1 MRRTRPLVAGI
12 VLAALAA
19 SLAACGIPV
28 DSQPHDITDR
38 RSPTSVAS
46 AVSSTV
52 AQNVRAKVFF
62 IATATAGRP
71 DRLQTTLRPAE
82 VSLPSVIKE
91 LLKGPT
97 ADEAKAVLTAIP
109 METQLT
115 SATLSADGV
124 AEINL
129 NDTFFN
135 AKGDQLVRAV
145 AQLVYTASAV
155 PSVTQVR
162 ILVNGTPRDW
172 PRADGSRVSKALT
185 VADFAELSPS
195 SQPDYVAIPSK

>member
-1 MRRTRPLVAGI
+1 MRRSRCLFTGV
-12 VLAALAA
+12 VLAVL
-19 SLAACGIPV
+19 LAACGIPI
-28 DSQPHDITDR
+28 DGQPHDITDR
-38 RSPTSVAS
+38 RTPTSVS
-46 AVSSTV
+46 SGVSSTI
-52 AQNVRAKVFF
+52 AQNAKAKVFF
-62 IATATAGRP
+62 VATATTGRP

-82 VSLPSVIKE
+82 VSLASVIKE

-109 METQLT
+109 LETQLT
-115 SATLSADGV
+115 GATQSADGV

-129 NDTFFN
+129 NASFFN

-145 AQLVYTASAV
+145 AQLVYTASAI

-162 ILVNGTPRDW
+162 ILVDGTPREW

-185 VADFAELSPS
+185 VADFAELNPS

>member
-1 MRRTRPLVAGI
+1 MRRTRPAFVGTLLAVLV
-12 VLAALAA
+12 VL
-19 SLAACGIPV
+19 LAACGIPV

-46 AVSSTV
+46 AVSSSV

-62 IATATAGRP
+62 VAAETAGLP

-82 VSLPSVIKE
+82 INLSSVMKE

-97 ADEAKAVLTAIP
+97 VDEVKSVLTAIP
-109 METQLT
+109 LETQLK
-115 SATLSADGV
+115 SATQSADGV

-162 ILVNGTPRDW
+162 ILVDGTPREW
-172 PRADGSRVSKALT
+172 PRSDGSRVSKALT

-195 SQPDYVAIPSK
+195 SQPDYVAVPSK

>member
-1 MRRTRPLVAGI
+1 MRRSRRPFAGV
-12 VLAALAA
+12 VLAVL
-19 SLAACGIPV
+19 LAACGIPV
-28 DSQPHDITDR
+28 DAQPHDITDR
-38 RSPTSVAS
+38 RTPSSVAS

-52 AQNVRAKVFF
+52 AQNVKAKVFF
-62 IATATAGRP
+62 LATATTGRP

-82 VSLPSVIKE
+82 VSLTSAIKE

-97 ADEAKAVLTAIP
+97 IDEAKAVLTAIP
-109 METQLT
+109 LETQLT
-115 SATLSADGV
+115 SATQSAEGV

-129 NDTFFN
+129 TNTFFN

-145 AQLVYTASAV
+145 AQLVYTASAI

-162 ILVNGTPRDW
+162 ILVDGIPREW
-172 PRADGSRVSKALT
+172 PRADGSRVSVNKALT

>member
-1 MRRTRPLVAGI
+1 MRRTRPLFAGLL
-12 VLAALAA
+12 VAALLA
-19 SLAACGIPV
+19 SCGIPV

-38 RSPTSVAS
+38 RTPSSVAS

-52 AQNVRAKVFF
+52 AQNVKAKVFF
-62 IATATAGRP
+62 LATATTGRP

-82 VSLPSVIKE
+82 VSLTSAIKE

-97 ADEAKAVLTAIP
+97 IDEAKAVLTAIP
-109 METQLT
+109 LETQLT
-115 SATLSADGV
+115 SATQSAEGV

-129 NDTFFN
+129 TNTFFN

-145 AQLVYTASAV
+145 AQLVYTASAI

-162 ILVNGTPRDW
+162 ILVDGIPREW
-172 PRADGSRVSKALT
+172 PRADGSRVSVNKALT

>member
-1 MRRTRPLVAGI
+1 MRRSRRLFGG
-12 VLAALAA
+12 VLLAVL
-19 SLAACGIPV
+19 LAACGIPV
-28 DSQPHDITDR
+28 DAQPHDITDR
-38 RSPTSVAS
+38 RTPTSVAS

-52 AQNVRAKVFF
+52 AQNVKAKVFF

-82 VSLPSVIKE
+82 VSLPSVIAE

-97 ADEAKAVLTAIP
+97 VDEAKTVLTAIP
-109 METQLT
+109 METELI
-115 SATLSADGV
+115 SATPSAEGV

-145 AQLVYTASAV
+145 AQLVYTASAI

-162 ILVNGTPRDW
+162 ILVNGTPREW
-172 PRADGSRVSKALT
+172 PRADGSRVIVSKALT

>member
-1 MRRTRPLVAGI
+1 MRRTRALFAGV
-12 VLAALAA
+12 VLAVL
-19 SLAACGIPV
+19 LAACGIPV
-28 DSQPHDITDR
+28 DAQPHDITDR

-46 AVSSTV
+46 AVALTV
-52 AQNVRAKVFF
+52 AQNAKAKVFF
-62 IATATAGRP
+62 IATATGRP
-71 DRLQTTLRPAE
+71 DRLQTTMRPAE
-82 VSLPSVIKE
+82 VSLQSVIKE

-97 ADEAKAVLTAIP
+97 ADEGKTVLTAIP
-109 METQLT
+109 LETQLT
-115 SATLSADGV
+115 SATQAEGV

-145 AQLVYTASAV
+145 AQLVYTASAI

-162 ILVNGTPRDW
+162 ILVNGTPREW
-172 PRADGSRVSKALT
+172 PRADGSRLSRALT